1 MNLRLSMNFSNFS
14 ISFKI
19 FGIFENMLIE
29 MLITQPNTV
38 VTVKI
43 EIPTSVMDLV
53 SNIRNSSAK
62 IRKYISEIRMDTLR
76 ELLGFRFGLNRVAQ
90 NPMFWYT
97 YCVYCNTF
105 NRPDIVVI
113 H

>member
-53 SNIRNSSAK
+53 SNIRNGSAK

-76 ELLGFRFGLNRVAQ
+76 ELIGFRFAQ
-90 NPMFWYT
+90 NPMFWYS

-105 NRPDIVVI
+105 NRPAIVVI
-113 H
+113 ID